1 MNRYH
6 RGYPRRTCKPAV
18 ASTSRR
24 TNLDA
29 AAMTCSMSSSRSR
42 QRWRTSSSCASRAAS
57 ASACSAARRADRAC
71 SSASSPR
78 QRLSLSVRSA
88 TLCAAAGSSSC
99 SSFQSRARSWR
110 ASSSRAERSCCEF
123 EKRCQVRVSQRWSAP
138 QIHPW
143 QYERSGTP
151 IPHLYFQA
159 RCCGMKPSALPAA
172 SGPTASPCQ
181 PSPRPCAHTPR
192 ARRPASVPAAPHSGR
207 AR

>member
-1 MNRYH
+1 MNESKTNQRGVSFGPFIKCAMNRYH

-123 EKRCQVRVSQRWSAP
+123 EKRCQVRVSQRCQLLKFTLGNTNAP
-138 QIHPW
+138 
-143 QYERSGTP
+143 
-151 IPHLYFQA
+151 
-159 RCCGMKPSALPAA
+159 
-172 SGPTASPCQ
+172 GPQSLISTFRLAVV
-181 PSPRPCAHTPR
+181 A
-192 ARRPASVPAAPHSGR
+192 
-207 AR
+207 